1 MPNLRGLF
9 LLDHG
14 GNSAEL
20 GTIQA
25 NLIKDHV
32 HISYYTDR
40 ASDGSGYFTTG
51 GVLEYAP
58 ARTDPVE
65 GGGIENRPVNQA
77 VRHLIRAR
85 LEIFCMQKKRSMFTV
100 ETGHEAAVAGPE
112 KHFAAFSDPAP

>member
-1 MPNLRGLF
+1 MIEQYVINQCPATFCQPRGAYPELFAVVGSQVPNLWGLF
-9 LLDHG
+9 LRDHG

-85 LEIFCMQKKRSMFTV
+85 
-100 ETGHEAAVAGPE
+100 P
-112 KHFAAFSDPAP
+112 